1 MAYFRPTNYLSIMT
15 DTTQAKISRNVAF
28 LVLVASLGYFVDIYD
43 LVIFSIVRLRSLQ
56 EIGVP
61 ADRIETDGNYIINMQ
76 MFGLLLGGILWGVIG
91 DKLGRIKVLF
101 GSIFLYSIGNIVNGM
116 VHDVN
121 SYAIIRFVAGIGLA
135 GELGAGI
142 TLVSETLSKERRGYG
157 TTIVAMIG
165 LLGAV
170 AAAWVGHYNWRTAY
184 FVGGGLGIV
193 LLLLRM
199 GTFESGMFK
208 NIHDKDISK
217 GNIFMLFNNR
227 KRFLKYLYCILI
239 GAPLWYVVGVLVTKA
254 PEFGIALGAP
264 KPLIAGTGILF
275 TYVGISVGGVF
286 AGLLAQYSRSRKN
299 TMFVFLLLSL
309 ISVMFY
315 LSAKGITQTQ
325 FKWLCFF
332 MGFAVGYW
340 ATFVTIASEQF
351 GTNIRSTV
359 TTTVPNFVRGS
370 LIPINFAFSALM
382 VHFGRIQTGYIM
394 MIALT
399 AISLFATSQ
408 LKETFDKDLDY
419 IEDEGA
425 NMMT

>member
-1 MAYFRPTNYLSIMT
+1 MTATPSIV
-15 DTTQAKISRNVAF
+15 KKNVVF

-43 LVIFSIVRLRSLQ
+43 LVIFSIVRVKSLQ
-56 EIGVP
+56 DIGVP
-61 ADRIETDGNYIINMQ
+61 ADRIQLEGVYVINMQ
-76 MFGLLLGGILWGVIG
+76 MFGLLLGGIIWGIIG

-101 GSIFLYSIGNIVNGM
+101 GSIFLYSVANFVNGM
-116 VHDVN
+116 VTDVN

-157 TTIVAMIG
+157 TTIVAVIG

-170 AAAWVGHYNWRTAY
+170 AAAAAGQYDWRTAY
-184 FVGGGLGIV
+184 YIGGGLGIV
-193 LLLLRM
+193 LLLLRV

-208 NIHDKDISK
+208 NISDKDISK
-217 GNIFMLFNNR
+217 GNILMLFSDR

-239 GAPLWYVVGVLVTKA
+239 GAPLWYVVGILVTQA
-254 PEFGIALGAP
+254 PEFGVALGATET
-264 KPLIAGTGILF
+264 LSAGTGIMY

-286 AGLLAQYSRSRKN
+286 AGLLAQYTRSRKN
-299 TMFVFLLLSL
+299 TMFIFLLLSV
-309 ISVMFY
+309 ISAMFY
-315 LSAKGITQTQ
+315 LSAKGITPNQ
-325 FKWLCFF
+325 FIWLCFF
-332 MGFAVGYW
+332 MGFGVGYW

-370 LIPINFAFSALM
+370 LIPINFLFNALM
-382 VHFGRIQTGYIM
+382 VHFGRINTGYIIM
-394 MIALT
+394 VVLT
-399 AISLFATSQ
+399 GISLFATSQ
-408 LKETFDKDLDY
+408 LQETFEKDLDY

-425 NMMT
+425 NMMS

>member
-1 MAYFRPTNYLSIMT
+1 MTSTPSIV
-15 DTTQAKISRNVAF
+15 KKNVVF

-43 LVIFSIVRLRSLQ
+43 LVIFSIVRVKSLQ
-56 EIGVP
+56 DIGVP
-61 ADRIETDGNYIINMQ
+61 ADRIQLEGVYVINMQ
-76 MFGLLLGGILWGVIG
+76 MFGLLFGGIIWGIIG

-101 GSIFLYSIGNIVNGM
+101 GSIFLYSAANFINGM
-116 VHDVN
+116 IHDVD

-157 TTIVAMIG
+157 TTIVAVIG

-170 AAAWVGHYNWRTAY
+170 AAGMAGQFDWRIAY
-184 FVGGGLGIV
+184 YIGGGLGIL
-193 LLLLRM
+193 LLLLRV

-208 NIHDKDISK
+208 NISDKDVSK
-217 GNIFMLFNNR
+217 GNILMLFNDR

-239 GAPLWYVVGVLVTKA
+239 GAPLWYVVGILVTQA
-254 PEFGIALGAP
+254 PEFGVVLGATE
-264 KPLIAGTGILF
+264 PLSAGTGIMY

-286 AGLLAQYSRSRKN
+286 AGLLAQYTRSRKN
-299 TMFVFLLLSL
+299 TMFIFLLLSV
-309 ISVMFY
+309 ISTMFY
-315 LSAKGITQTQ
+315 LSAKGITTNQ
-325 FKWLCFF
+325 FIWLCFF
-332 MGFAVGYW
+332 MGFGVGYW

-370 LIPINFAFSALM
+370 LIPINFIFNTLM
-382 VHFGRIQTGYIM
+382 VSFGRINAGYIVM
-394 MIALT
+394 VVLT
-399 AISLFATSQ
+399 GISLFATSQ
-408 LKETFDKDLDY
+408 LQETFEKDLDY

-425 NMMT
+425 NIMS

>member
-1 MAYFRPTNYLSIMT
+1 MT
-15 DTTQAKISRNVAF
+15 DTTTAAKRNVTF

-43 LVIFSIVRLRSLQ
+43 LVIFSIVRVKSLAD
-56 EIGVP
+56 IGVTP
-61 ADRIETDGNYIINMQ
+61 DKILSEGSYVINMQ
-76 MFGLLLGGILWGVIG
+76 MGGLLLGGILWGIIG

-101 GSIFLYSIGNIVNGM
+101 GSIFLYSVANFVNGW
-116 VHDVN
+116 VTDVN
-121 SYAIIRFVAGIGLA
+121 SYAVIRFVAGIGLA

-170 AAAWVGHYNWRTAY
+170 AAAYVGKYDWHTAY

-208 NIHDKDISK
+208 NIHDKDVSK
-217 GNIFMLFNNR
+217 GNILMLFNNR
-227 KRFLKYLYCILI
+227 KRFFKYLCCILI
-239 GAPLWYVVGVLVTKA
+239 GAPLWYVVGILITQA
-254 PEFGIALGAP
+254 PEFGKALGATA
-264 KPLIAGTGILF
+264 PLSAGTGIMY
-275 TYVGISVGGVF
+275 TYIGISVGGVG
-286 AGLLAQYSRSRKN
+286 AGLLAQFSRSRKN
-299 TMFVFLLLSL
+299 TMFIFLLLSV

-315 LSAKGITQTQ
+315 LSAKGITPTQ
-325 FKWLCFF
+325 FIWLCFF

-359 TTTVPNFVRGS
+359 TTTAPNFVRGS
-370 LIPINFAFSALM
+370 LIPINFAFNALM
-382 VHFGRIQTGYIM
+382 VHFGRIGAGYFM
-394 MIALT
+394 MIILT
-399 AISLFATSQ
+399 AIALYATSQ
-408 LKETFDKDLDY
+408 LKESFDKDLDY
-419 IEDEGA
+419 VEDEEL
-425 NMMT
+425 NMTS